1 MQCLQIFGLRLFVS
15 RIFVILFDT
24 KTKREQMFARGVDFR
39 LKIGYNQ
46 SKSEE

>member
-1 MQCLQIFGLRLFVS
+1 MLCLQISCLRLFVS

-24 KTKREQMFARGVDFR
+24 KTKRTNVLKWVDFR

-46 SKSEE
+46 SESEE